1 MVNLS
6 NGRVIDVIES
16 REKEDVVAWLS
27 LFPNLEYISR
37 DGSLTYASAI
47 KEAHPNA
54 YQISDRFHLLKNL
67 TDAMTTCTYKI
78 LTSRIVIPL
87 TMGKKVM
94 NELLSSKPSRRDR
107 ILLVKSLSFQGR
119 TTQEIRS
126 LTGCSLQTIR
136 NYIKMAEKDIP
147 KHSEDKRGQAHRD
160 AMEKILARVER
171 VRDLHDKG
179 YNIRQ
184 IVDKTG
190 HTKKTIKNYL
200 SSDFNPVHGQYGVH
214 RPGKLALFR
223 NEVVSMRSKG
233 IPYKDIY
240 AFIYKKGYTGS
251 VDAIRGFIAK
261 EKRLQKDLEGYDDA
275 GSTEVIE
282 RKWLIKLL
290 YKPLEKVKQLDHE
303 QVKNVFDKYPLFK
316 KMHDLVWDFKKILL
330 SKEKDSL
337 PQWITEAENLALGEL
352 NTFINGIKKDIAAVQ
367 NAFTFSYSN
376 GLAEGSVNKLKTI
389 KRIMYGRCS
398 FELLRKKLLLLESR
412 KFN

>member
-6 NGRVIDVIES
+6 NGRIIDVIES

-37 DGSLTYASAI
+37 DGSITYASAI
-47 KEAHPNA
+47 KKAHPNA

-67 TDAMTTCTYKI
+67 TDAMTTCIYKM

-107 ILLVKSLSFQGR
+107 ILLVKSLASQGR
-119 TTQEIRS
+119 TAQEIRS

-160 AMEKILARVER
+160 AMEKILARVEQ
-171 VRDLHDKG
+171 VRTLHDKG

-184 IVDKTG
+184 IVDRTG
-190 HTKKTIKNYL
+190 YTKKTIKNYL
-200 SSDFNPVHGQYGVH
+200 SPDFNPVHGQYGVH
-214 RPGKLALFR
+214 RPGKLAPFR

-240 AFIYKKGYTGS
+240 ESIYKKGYTGS
-251 VDAIRGFIAK
+251 VDAIRVFIAK
-261 EKRLQKDLEGYDDA
+261 EKRLQRDVEGYDAA

-290 YKPLEKVKQLDHE
+290 YKPLENVKQLNHE
-303 QVKNVFDKYPLFK
+303 QVKNVFDNYPLFK
-316 KMHDLVWDFKKILL
+316 KIHDLVWDFKKILL
-330 SKEKDSL
+330 SKAKDSL
-337 PQWITEAENLALGEL
+337 PQWITEAENLELGEL
-352 NTFINGIKKDIAAVQ
+352 NTFINGIKKDIDAVQ
-367 NAFTFSYSN
+367 NAFTFPYSN
-376 GLAEGSVNKLKTI
+376 GLAEGSVNKLKTV

>member
-27 LFPNLEYISR
+27 LFPNLKTISR

-67 TDAMTTCTYKI
+67 TDVVTTCIYKI

-87 TMGKKVM
+87 TIGKKVM

-107 ILLVKSLSFQGR
+107 ILLVRSLASQGR
-119 TTQEIRS
+119 TTQEIRA

-136 NYIKMAEKDIP
+136 NYSKMAEKDIP
-147 KHSEDKRGQAHRD
+147 KHSEDKRGQAHND
-160 AMEKILARVER
+160 AMEKILARVAQ
-171 VRDLHDKG
+171 VKDLYDKG
-179 YNIRQ
+179 FNIRQ

-200 SSDFNPVHGQYGVH
+200 SSDFNPVHGQYGVS
-214 RPGKLALFR
+214 RQGKLAPYR
-223 NEVVSMRSKG
+223 NQVISMRSKG

-240 AFIYKKGYTGS
+240 ASIHKKGYTGS
-251 VDAIRGFIAK
+251 IDAIRGFISK
-261 EKRLQKDLEGYDDA
+261 EKRLQKDLEGYDA
-275 GSTEVIE
+275 TGSTEIIE

-290 YKPLEKVKQLDHE
+290 YKPLEKVKQLDYE
-303 QVKNVFDKYPLFK
+303 QVKNVFENYPLFK
-316 KMHDLVWDFKKILL
+316 RLHDLAWHFKKILL
-330 SKEKDSL
+330 SKEIDSL
-337 PQWITEAENLALGEL
+337 PQWITAAEDLKLGEL
-352 NTFINGIKKDIAAVQ
+352 NTFINGIKKDLDAVQ
-367 NAFTFSYSN
+367 HAFTSPYSN